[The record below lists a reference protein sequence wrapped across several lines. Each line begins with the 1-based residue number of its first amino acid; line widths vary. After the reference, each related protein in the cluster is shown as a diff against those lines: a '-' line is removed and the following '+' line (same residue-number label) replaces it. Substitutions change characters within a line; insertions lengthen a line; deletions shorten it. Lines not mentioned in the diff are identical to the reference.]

1 MNTRE
6 IRNYTEL
13 KVGDLIKRHT
23 GELGIVMCVDMG
35 EVEIHL
41 LQVPQ
46 NPRMVGHVWHQSH
59 VSIKNYWK
67 RIIPQERT

>member
-13 KVGDLIKRHT
+13 KVGDLIKRST

-35 EVEIHL
+35 EVQVHL
-41 LQVPQ
+41 MQVPQ
-46 NPRMVGHVWHQSH
+46 NAHMVGHVWFQSH
-59 VSIKNYWK
+59 VSIKNYW
-67 RIIPQERT
+67 RQIIPKEST